1 MSACVIGKPVKDDAA
16 LGMGGRVNRNST
28 QYVTLKR
35 DTLMLSNG
43 RMESK
48 KQWNHMLLN
57 DRFYHSAITSHL
69 PFCPK
74 PVC

>member
-48 KQWNHMLLN
+48 KHGT
-57 DRFYHSAITSHL
+57 I
-69 PFCPK
+69 C
-74 PVC
+74 C